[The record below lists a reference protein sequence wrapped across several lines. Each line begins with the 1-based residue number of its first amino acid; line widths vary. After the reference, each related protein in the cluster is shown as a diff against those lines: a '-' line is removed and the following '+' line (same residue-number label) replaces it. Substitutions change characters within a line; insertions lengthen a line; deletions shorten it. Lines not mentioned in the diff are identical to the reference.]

1 MRKSIAAVSLAAV
14 SITGLGA
21 GFALGVPGVSSAQ
34 TSSTT
39 APSTTA
45 PSTGGSSSSSSGG
58 SSSTPA
64 ADQAADQAADP
75 AADRTTRIAA
85 ALKPLVTDG
94 TITQAQADKVT
105 DALQVALPAGGRG
118 GPDGRGH
125 GGRGGRGGFGVGL
138 SVVAT
143 AIGIPEADLRTALQ
157 GGQTIAQVAQAHNV
171 TADAVIAALTTD
183 LQTRLD
189 KEVAAGTITQA
200 QADLRKADAATRFAD
215 LVNRSGPFGGHGP
228 GRGADSDDPITTP
241 ATPSTTTA

>member
-45 PSTGGSSSSSSGG
+45 SSTTAGG

-64 ADQAADQAADP
+64 ADP
-75 AADRTTRIAA
+75 AGDRSTRIAD

-105 DALQVALPAGGRG
+105 AALQAALPAGGRG

-125 GGRGGRGGFGVGL
+125 GGRGGRDGFGAGL
-138 SVVAT
+138 NVVAT

-171 TADAVIAALTTD
+171 TADAVIAALTAD

-200 QADLRKADAATRFAD
+200 RADLRKADAATRFAD

-228 GRGADSDDPITTP
+228 GGGADSDDPITTP
-241 ATPSTTTA
+241 STTTA

>member
-14 SITGLGA
+14 SIAGLGA

-45 PSTGGSSSSSSGG
+45 PSTSGSSSSSSGG
-58 SSSTPA
+58 SSSTP
-64 ADQAADQAADP
+64 AADP

-94 TITQAQADKVT
+94 TITEAQADKVT
-105 DALQVALPAGGRG
+105 AALRAALPAGGRG
-118 GPDGRGH
+118 GRDGPDGRGH
-125 GGRGGRGGFGVGL
+125 GGRGGRGGFGAGL
-138 SVVAT
+138 TVDAT
-143 AIGIPEADLRTALQ
+143 AIGVPEADLRTALQ

>member
-45 PSTGGSSSSSSGG
+45 PSTSGSSSSSSGG

-64 ADQAADQAADP
+64 ADP
-75 AADRTTRIAA
+75 AADRTTRIAD

-105 DALQVALPAGGRG
+105 AALQAALPAGGGG
-118 GPDGRGH
+118 GPDGPDSRGH
-125 GGRGGRGGFGVGL
+125 GGRGGRGGFGAGL
-138 SVVAT
+138 TVVAT
-143 AIGIPEADLRTALQ
+143 VIGVPEAALRTALQ

>member
-21 GFALGVPGVSSAQ
+21 GFALGAPGLSSAQ

-39 APSTTA
+39 ASSATA
-45 PSTGGSSSSSSGG
+45 PSTSGSSSSSSGG

-64 ADQAADQAADP
+64 ADP
-75 AADRTTRIAA
+75 AADRTTRIAD

-105 DALQVALPAGGRG
+105 AALQAALPAGGRG
-118 GPDGRGH
+118 GPDGPGGPGGRGH
-125 GGRGGRGGFGVGL
+125 GGRGGRGGFGAGL

>member
-34 TSSTT
+34 T
-39 APSTTA
+39 ASTTA
-45 PSTGGSSSSSSGG
+45 PSTGGSSSSGSSGG

-64 ADQAADQAADP
+64 ADP
-75 AADRTTRIAA
+75 AAARSARIAD

-105 DALQVALPAGGRG
+105 AALQAALPTGGRG
-118 GPDGRGH
+118 GPDGMGH
-125 GGRGGRGGFGVGL
+125 GGRGSRGRFGAGL

-171 TADAVIAALTTD
+171 TADAVIAALRAD

-189 KEVAAGTITQA
+189 KEVTAGTITQT
-200 QADLRKADAATRFAD
+200 QADQRKADAATRFTD
-215 LVNRSGPFGGHGP
+215 LVNNAAPLGGHGP
-228 GRGADSDDPITTP
+228 GRKAGSDAPTTTP